1 MAKILEIY
9 SINNNNIPVVP
20 PIPGGICKVSMK
32 CHSGLVMELRGKC
45 ENKATF
51 EKVYNLWTKVSKQK
65 NCQKPIIKD
74 LSFSNDEHETF
85 LITCVALG
93 VPAPNITLIHNNTQ
107 QQLTVTG
114 LEERNTT
121 SVIQVK
127 VMEGV
132 YICKA
137 SNYVGESVEIWQE
150 VINDTDN
157 SIDVNVSSNFWLNST
172 GLFPLFFHKTN
183 ETCIIM
189 H

>member
-1 MAKILEIY
+1 
-9 SINNNNIPVVP
+9 
-20 PIPGGICKVSMK
+20 MK
-32 CHSGLVMELRGKC
+32 CHSGLVMDLRGKC

-51 EKVYNLWTKVSKQK
+51 EKVYNLWKKFSKQK

-74 LSFSNDEHETF
+74 LSFSKDEHETF

-137 SNYVGESVEIWQE
+137 SNYVGESVEIWQ
-150 VINDTDN
+150 
-157 SIDVNVSSNFWLNST
+157 
-172 GLFPLFFHKTN
+172 
-183 ETCIIM
+183 
-189 H
+189 